1 MFKPKLP
8 LVKNEKEVKKF
19 LKKNNVL
26 NLLSEKENIKKTY
39 SPVLSD
45 LYSLYYLIIHNKR
58 TTILEFGSGWSSLV
72 IIKALIEL
80 KNKYSK
86 KKLNLRRRN
95 LFELFILENEK
106 KYLNIT
112 KDRINKKLSLK
123 NLRVSYNYSEVQM
136 VNYKGM
142 FATEYKRLP
151 LCNPDF
157 IYLDGPDQFKI
168 KNKINGFTIKHSDM
182 MPMVSDILKF
192 EYFLIPG
199 CMILVD
205 GRGANAKFL
214 KDNLKRNWSYKHL
227 KSFDQH
233 LFILNDP
240 SLGKINNNLIKFYR
254 S

>member
-1 MFKPKLP
+1 ML
-8 LVKNEKEVKKF
+8 
-19 LKKNNVL
+19 
-26 NLLSEKENIKKTY
+26 
-39 SPVLSD
+39 
-45 LYSLYYLIIHNKR
+45 
-58 TTILEFGSGWSSLV
+58 
-72 IIKALIEL
+72 EL
-80 KNKYSK
+80 KNKHSK
-86 KKLNLRRRN
+86 KKLNLRRSN

-112 KDRINKKLSLK
+112 RDRINKNLSLK
-123 NLRVSYNYSEVQM
+123 NLNVSFNYSEVQM

-227 KSFDQH
+227 KSYDQH

-240 SLGKINNNLIKFYR
+240 PLGKINNNLLKFYR